1 MEPVVIDAYA
11 PALSTLAERV
21 LVYLQE
27 DEQVQVG
34 FADVWKIC
42 KKIRASFDDVKD
54 AIYEI
59 RKKESFFVKKITD
72 EQRNDII
79 EKAKKGWSQNAIA
92 KEYGVSQGA
101 ISFILRNY
109 KPAAEQPENP
119 TQAPESTIETGA
131 ISSVVLA
138 DTTSEQN
145 PTESADAVQP
155 ITEIEQVAEPVVMTE
170 EHTAETSSIP
180 QVVAYAVEDRIAN
193 IMGYVEKLE
202 EKRAALERA
211 IDTLQQ
217 DISGYKAEIEELRAW
232 MGSHTI
238 AGDA

>member
-1 MEPVVIDAYA
+1 MEN
-11 PALSTLAERV
+11 
-21 LVYLQE
+21 LQ
-27 DEQVQVG
+27 
-34 FADVWKIC
+34 

-92 KEYGVSQGA
+92 KEYSVSQGA
-101 ISFILRNY
+101 ISFILRKY
-109 KPAAEQPENP
+109 KAAAEQPENP
-119 TQAPESTIETGA
+119 TQAPVQTSEDGA
-131 ISSVVLA
+131 ITELA
-138 DTTSEQN
+138 DTTEQN
-145 PTESADAVQP
+145 LTESADAVQP
-155 ITEIEQVAEPVVMTE
+155 ITEIELVAEPVAMTE

-180 QVVAYAVEDRIAN
+180 QVVTYAVEDR
-193 IMGYVEKLE
+193 EKLE

-232 MGSHTI
+232 RGSHTI
-238 AGDA
+238 AWDA

>member
-11 PALSTLAERV
+11 PALSALAERV

-109 KPAAEQPENP
+109 KRAAEQPENP

-138 DTTSEQN
+138 DTTVEQN
-145 PTESADAVQP
+145 HTESASA
-155 ITEIEQVAEPVVMTE
+155 AR
-170 EHTAETSSIP
+170 HTAVIP
-180 QVVAYAVEDRIAN
+180 QSVLEAIAFAIGNNAVLINNLTEQITLL
-193 IMGYVEKLE
+193 M
-202 EKRAALERA
+202 EKRET
-211 IDTLQQ
+211 IKQQ
-217 DISGYKAEIEELRAW
+217 NAELTAW
-232 MGSHTI
+232 MKENGT
-238 AGDA
+238 